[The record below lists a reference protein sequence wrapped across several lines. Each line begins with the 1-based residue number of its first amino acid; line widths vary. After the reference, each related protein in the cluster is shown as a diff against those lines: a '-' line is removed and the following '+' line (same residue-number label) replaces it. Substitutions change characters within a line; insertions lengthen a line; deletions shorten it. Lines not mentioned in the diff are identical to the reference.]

1 MEMIEN
7 EFGEDWVK
15 IEDDDDVIRQ
25 FNHCL
30 NGIDNLSTS
39 YIAGVPNPDV
49 IGNPHYVWGIH
60 GGKNGGG
67 NWIIYMLDL
76 ITILVKLNEIF
87 NKVSVLSIRTDIP
100 DDVFDVRIVCG
111 DRKID

>member
-7 EFGEDWVK
+7 EFNEDWAK
-15 IEDDDDVIRQ
+15 IEDIDIVTQ

-30 NGIDNLSTS
+30 DGTDNLSTS
-39 YIAGVPNPDV
+39 YVAGVPSPEE

-60 GGKNGGG
+60 GGKNGNG

-76 ITILVKLNEIF
+76 TNMLVKLNEIF
-87 NKVSVLSIRTDIP
+87 DRVSVLSINTDVP

-111 DRKID
+111 DRKFD